1 MCLNAIALFL
11 CLCYFFVAR
20 MLFGTE
26 SNFGVI
32 AFSCLNV
39 SGCFTFST
47 ISTYWVIRKYQK
59 QLELPNLVSNTS
71 FELLSLDQVLSTK
84 DGFDLMADWLVR
96 ECLVSL
102 HCLFQMLI
110 FPHAVSIENLFFLFE
125 VVQIKNQMLQK
136 QLINVEDIGVT
147 INIEANL
154 LKTLRRADGDINNI
168 EDFTRSL
175 KYVMNQY
182 IEYGSEFC
190 INISADTRS
199 KIHSDFDKISV
210 RSPDITTQ
218 GTEAKF
224 FSPYQKAE
232 NPKNFDNIPDKEGN
246 DPPVE
251 PQKISGEYIQIFDQ
265 AMDEVV
271 SLLQTDSLTRFS
283 QTADYKKLA
292 NDIK

>member
-1 MCLNAIALFL
+1 
-11 CLCYFFVAR
+11 
-20 MLFGTE
+20 
-26 SNFGVI
+26 
-32 AFSCLNV
+32 
-39 SGCFTFST
+39 
-47 ISTYWVIRKYQK
+47 
-59 QLELPNLVSNTS
+59 
-71 FELLSLDQVLSTK
+71 
-84 DGFDLMADWLVR
+84 
-96 ECLVSL
+96 
-102 HCLFQMLI
+102 
-110 FPHAVSIENLFFLFE
+110 
-125 VVQIKNQMLQK
+125 MLQK

-154 LKTLRRADGDINNI
+154 LKALRRADGEINNI

-190 INISADTRS
+190 INISAATRS
-199 KIHSDFDKISV
+199 KIHSDFDKFCV
-210 RSPDITTQ
+210 WSPVIATPNA
-218 GTEAKF
+218 EINF
-224 FSPYQKAE
+224 VSPYQKVE
-232 NPKNFDNIPDKEGN
+232 NPKIFVNIPDKEGN